1 MAAVRLI
8 NPEKMRSCNGGH
20 TVQTSILTVW
30 TNQVTSVYLVPPD
43 ILDYP
48 TSTDM
53 VVREGANVNL
63 RCVAKGSP
71 PPSIAWKREGGEPI
85 ILSTGEHGKLLCG
98 LFIGVVNLTT

>member
-1 MAAVRLI
+1 M
-8 NPEKMRSCNGGH
+8 
-20 TVQTSILTVW
+20 
-30 TNQVTSVYLVPPD
+30 TSVYLVPPD

-71 PPSIAWKREGGEPI
+71 PPSIAWKRESGEPI
-85 ILSTGEHGKLLCG
+85 RLLTGEEGKKLIYLHCIYYNT
-98 LFIGVVNLTT
+98 LIL